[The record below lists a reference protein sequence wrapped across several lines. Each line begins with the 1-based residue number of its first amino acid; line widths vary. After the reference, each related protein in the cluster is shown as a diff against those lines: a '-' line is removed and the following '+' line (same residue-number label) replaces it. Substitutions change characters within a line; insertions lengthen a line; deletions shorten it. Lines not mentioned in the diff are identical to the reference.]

1 MAPLSPHLRDPSLD
15 SIGSRNS
22 VEKWRLRRT
31 GRLRRA
37 GRIEGVGMG
46 KKKKAQVSAHS
57 STGPIAF

>member
-22 VEKWRLRRT
+22 VEKWGLRRR

-37 GRIEGVGMG
+37 GRIEGVGIGQEEESSG
-46 KKKKAQVSAHS
+46 KR
-57 STGPIAF
+57 P